1 VKAGPTGATLH
12 RPGAGTLCVVD
23 IAELG
28 PFLRSRREAVSPADV
43 GLPAGARRRTPGLR
57 RAELATLAGISVDY
71 LVRLEQGRDRRPSA
85 QVLAALADAMRL
97 GESDRDFLRHFSV
110 IATGREL
117 CPNVPVP
124 TTTVRPTIERMLVR
138 LEPSPAVV
146 LNRLSDA
153 LAWNT
158 SFDRLA
164 RPVGM
169 LDGTR
174 PNVARFAF
182 GDPRARITF
191 PDWHA
196 VADDYLA
203 ALKAETWTEDPY
215 AEPLLSDLHATGA
228 EFTERWNATHAPRI
242 ATGTHRVVHPEVGDL
257 RITFE
262 TMRLADEGQRMVVY
276 LPADDVTSD
285 AFDQLAGRFPGA
297 LRPVAQSAS

>member
-1 VKAGPTGATLH
+1 MACGRWQTWA
-12 RPGAGTLCVVD
+12 VD

-43 GLPAGARRRTPGLR
+43 GLPAGVRRRTPGLR
-57 RAELATLAGISVDY
+57 RSELATIAGISVDY

-85 QVLAALADAMRL
+85 QVLAALADALRL
-97 GESDRDFLRHFSV
+97 SESDRDFLRYFSV
-110 IATGREL
+110 LATGREL

-124 TTTVRPTIERMLVR
+124 AQTVRPTIERMLVR
-138 LEPSPAVV
+138 LEPSPALV

-164 RPVGM
+164 RPMGL
-169 LDGTR
+169 LDNAR
-174 PNVARFAF
+174 PNLARFTF
-182 GDPRARITF
+182 GDPRARTAF

-196 VADDYLA
+196 VADDHLA
-203 ALKAETWTEDPY
+203 ALKAETWAEDPY
-215 AEPLLSDLHATGA
+215 AEPLLDDLHATGP
-228 EFTERWNATHAPRI
+228 EFTDRWNTTHAPRI
-242 ATGTHRVVHPEVGDL
+242 ATGTHRLVHPEVGDL

-276 LPADDVTSD
+276 LPADDATSS
-285 AFDQLAGRFPGA
+285 AFDQLTGRFPGA
-297 LRPVAQSAS
+297 LRPVGELTSAS

>member
-1 VKAGPTGATLH
+1 VE
-12 RPGAGTLCVVD
+12 

-43 GLPAGARRRTPGLR
+43 GLPVGARRRTPGLR
-57 RAELATLAGISVDY
+57 RAELATIAGISVDY

-85 QVLAALADAMRL
+85 QVLAALADALRL
-97 GESDRDFLRHFSV
+97 SESDRDFLRHFSI

-124 TTTVRPTIERMLVR
+124 ATAVRPTIERMLVR
-138 LEPSPAVV
+138 LEPSPALV

-164 RPVGM
+164 RPIGM
-169 LDGTR
+169 LDGVR

-182 GDPRARITF
+182 ADPRARTTF

-203 ALKAETWTEDPY
+203 ALKAETWIEDPY
-215 AEPLLSDLHATGA
+215 AEPLLHDLRATGA
-228 EFTERWNATHAPRI
+228 EFTDRWNATHAPRV

-262 TMRLADEGQRMVVY
+262 TMRLADEGQRLVVY
-276 LPADDVTSD
+276 LPADEATSA